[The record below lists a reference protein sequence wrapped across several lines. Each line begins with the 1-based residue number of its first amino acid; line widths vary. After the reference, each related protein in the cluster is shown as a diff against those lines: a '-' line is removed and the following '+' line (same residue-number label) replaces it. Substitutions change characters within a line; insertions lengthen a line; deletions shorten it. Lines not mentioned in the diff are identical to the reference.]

1 MAPANETEADPAH
14 RAVAVKAGEEAES
27 LPRIT
32 ASGRGKDAE
41 KILEVAFSNGV
52 KVREDK
58 ELANLLETFEI
69 DSPIPL
75 EALTAVSEI
84 LRFVYQANQDLKAK
98 SMSES
103 EGEE

>member
-1 MAPANETEADPAH
+1 MAPVNETEADLAH
-14 RAVAVKAGEEAES
+14 RAVAVKADEEAEA

-32 ASGRGKDAE
+32 ASGRGKNAE
-41 KILEVAFSNGV
+41 KILEIAFSSGV

-58 ELANLLETFEI
+58 ELATLLETFEI

-84 LRFVYQANQDLKAK
+84 LRFVYRANQELKTESA
-98 SMSES
+98 SGS
-103 EGEE
+103 EGE

>member
-1 MAPANETEADPAH
+1 MVPANETDANLTH
-14 RAVAVKAGEEAES
+14 RAVAVKAEDDAEA

-32 ASGRGKDAE
+32 ASGRGKNAD
-41 KILEVAFSNGV
+41 KILEIAFSSGV

-58 ELANLLETFEI
+58 ELASLLETFEI

-84 LRFVYQANQDLKAK
+84 LRFVYQANQDLKAE
-98 SMSES
+98 SAS
-103 EGEE
+103 EGEGE